1 MKKLFIYYSHTG
13 NGEVVAEH
21 FSDEGVEVRRV
32 YPKKDLPKSFFFGIL
47 AGGFQATINKK
58 AKLNDFDSDISGYDH
73 IYIGSP
79 IWNARFSCPINTVLE
94 QLDLSNKKLT
104 FVLYSGSGEADK
116 AVKRINKE
124 YPNSEIIILKEPKKY
139 SEELNKL

>member
-47 AGGFQATINKK
+47 AGGFQATIKKK
-58 AKLNDFDSDISGYDH
+58 AKLNDFDSDISSYDH